1 MTRFYLIYDTFYLLY
16 DTCFSDITT
25 RTYFRVNVFDTRA
38 LRDPGTV
45 AFLVHLVPWWKGCV
59 SEDRA
64 SCSCGKTIR
73 TLSNGLLRQ
82 MTTVTGSDQRSIDKP
97 AAVAADST
105 TPEATL
111 QRSVYNAMNLIPYI
125 IITMLIKIL

>member
-1 MTRFYLIYDTFYLLY
+1 
-16 DTCFSDITT
+16 
-25 RTYFRVNVFDTRA
+25 
-38 LRDPGTV
+38 
-45 AFLVHLVPWWKGCV
+45 
-59 SEDRA
+59 
-64 SCSCGKTIR
+64 
-73 TLSNGLLRQ
+73 